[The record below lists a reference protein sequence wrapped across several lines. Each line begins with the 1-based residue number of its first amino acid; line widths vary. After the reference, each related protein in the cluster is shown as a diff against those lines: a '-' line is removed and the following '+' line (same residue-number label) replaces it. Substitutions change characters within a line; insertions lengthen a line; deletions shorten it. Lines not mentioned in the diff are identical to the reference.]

1 MMGRSPYELAAVTAE
16 QQTVVEKALRRTD
29 LTPRVR
35 ERLEMVKAA
44 QQGYGLAAIAA
55 WSGRSPRTIRTWLDR
70 FIVGGIRAL
79 ADAPRPGRPVRAD
92 ARYRAAL
99 VTAVETAPR
108 SLGFDF
114 DVWTSARLSRYLE
127 DTTGIHIAPGWVRAL
142 LMQLDFVSGRPKHT
156 LGHLQDPVAVAASAA
171 EIATAEK
178 KRGGSP

>member
-1 MMGRSPYELAAVTAE
+1 MGRSTHGLAAVGAE
-16 QQTVVEKALRRTD
+16 QQVAVEETLRRTD

-35 ERLEMVKAA
+35 ERLEMVKAM

-55 WSGRSPRTIRTWLDR
+55 WSGRSPRTVRAWLDR
-70 FIVGGIRAL
+70 FMEGGVRSL

-99 VTAVETAPR
+99 ETAVQTAPR

-142 LMQLDFVSGRPKHT
+142 LMRLDFVSGRPKHT
-156 LGHLQDPVAVAASAA
+156 LRHLQDPAAVAASAA

-178 KRGGSP
+178 KRGGCP